1 MQPVGTCK
9 LLGCAAQSMV
19 EFTENSDSIGKV
31 VGRAGVLA
39 PVEGVGAMLDRIG
52 VGCTMAMSWA
62 GAMSDGVDV
71 GCIISMAWAGAT
83 SGGVDVECVMSMS
96 WAITG
101 SRFLVGA
108 SKPASSLVGIEPMCR
123 SAG

>member
-1 MQPVGTCK
+1 VQPVGTCK
-9 LLGCAAQSMV
+9 LLGCTAQSMV
-19 EFTENSDSIGKV
+19 EFAENSDSVGGIDGIGKV

-39 PVEGVGAMLDRIG
+39 PVEGAGAMSDRIG
-52 VGCTMAMSWA
+52 VGCTVAMSWA

-71 GCIISMAWAGAT
+71 GCIISMAWAGAM
-83 SGGVDVECVMSMS
+83 SGGVDVGCVMSML

-101 SRFLVGA
+101 SRFLVG
-108 SKPASSLVGIEPMCR
+108 IELMCR